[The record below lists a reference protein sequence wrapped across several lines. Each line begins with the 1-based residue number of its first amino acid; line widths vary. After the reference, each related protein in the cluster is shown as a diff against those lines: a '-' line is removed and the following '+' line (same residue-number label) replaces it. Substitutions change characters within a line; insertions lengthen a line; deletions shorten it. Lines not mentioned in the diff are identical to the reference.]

1 MWCLKQTSA
10 LRMRRGEEGVYG
22 GLQGVHKPFKNS
34 RKSIQVELGD
44 APRGQNSAETIIFI
58 VFDIIAKVYIMEG
71 PDALES
77 CRAS

>member
-1 MWCLKQTSA
+1 MVQQLAHLLA
-10 LRMRRGEEGVYG
+10 LRTRATFAAS
-22 GLQGVHKPFKNS
+22 GVHKRFKNN
-34 RKSIQVELGD
+34 RKSIQVDLGD

-58 VFDIIAKVYIMEG
+58 AFDVIAKVYIMEG